1 MQAAV
6 IITLNSL
13 RVCVTFN
20 FILCIVRTLP
30 RVRSY
35 QRECD
40 EPLPNFESKLVRAR
54 AVLTYGSGREGRVS
68 HAISFCVF
76 YCDGSTAGNYYFNVA
91 TPVRF
96 AVTPAQPHALFSPS
110 DSNASTEGNCPDSA
124 VQCTAVPVQ
133 YCKIT
138 IYLKQGI

>member
-6 IITLNSL
+6 IITLNYL
-13 RVCVTFN
+13 RVCVMFS
-20 FILCIVRTLP
+20 FIICIIRMFP

-68 HAISFCVF
+68 HAIVF
-76 YCDGSTAGNYYFNVA
+76 
-91 TPVRF
+91 PV
-96 AVTPAQPHALFSPS
+96 
-110 DSNASTEGNCPDSA
+110 DSNASPAFFSLRS
-124 VQCTAVPVQ
+124 V
-133 YCKIT
+133 
-138 IYLKQGI
+138 L